1 MPTGLVFGPDC
12 APPTKSKRMKAAKR
26 KVWYWSEAEKKRK
39 VWSKSASEKR
49 RKAEL
54 LERKRIAELPESKKE
69 REDMLLRRAQRRKE
83 KKEHKAEK
91 EEQAKNEMKRHG
103 ANQVDATILKLLRRS
118 LKSKKVP
125 KSSDKSVEEVASTPK
140 WRHGMC
146 EERHESRSTR
156 AHLRKKSPVKAS
168 HLSLRSKFIWLSA
181 FPFFESIF

>member
-39 VWSKSASEKR
+39 VWSKSALEKR

-83 KKEHKAEK
+83 KKP
-91 EEQAKNEMKRHG
+91 EEAFG
-103 ANQVDATILKLLRRS
+103 RS
-118 LKSKKVP
+118 LEHRCRGRGRYSC
-125 KSSDKSVEEVASTPK
+125 SIMFNYYS
-140 WRHGMC
+140 
-146 EERHESRSTR
+146 ERH
-156 AHLRKKSPVKAS
+156 
-168 HLSLRSKFIWLSA
+168 
-181 FPFFESIF
+181 

>member
-91 EEQAKNEMKRHG
+91 EEQAKNEMKLR
-103 ANQVDATILKLLRRS
+103 ADKAREASIEDIMLTTSSDAGLTDNRN
-118 LKSKKVP
+118 KVP
-125 KSSDKSVEEVASTPK
+125 S
-140 WRHGMC
+140 
-146 EERHESRSTR
+146 
-156 AHLRKKSPVKAS
+156 
-168 HLSLRSKFIWLSA
+168 
-181 FPFFESIF
+181 